1 MPMKFMHTLNRHGNR
16 AALLALAL
24 GAFLLGPLPAEAGA
38 QAPFRAKFHNTL
50 DVTVDFPIA
59 HVSST
64 GEGNALHLGRMT
76 AEAIEETVNLATG
89 EGAARHRFTA
99 ANGDEILV
107 DFHFL
112 AIPNGPGL
120 AVGGTW
126 TIAGGSGRFT
136 EATGAGTYEGAVEFT
151 GPASA
156 LGRFA
161 MAGTI
166 STPGSVK

>member
-1 MPMKFMHTLNRHGNR
+1 
-16 AALLALAL
+16 
-24 GAFLLGPLPAEAGA
+24 LPIPGS
-38 QAPFRAKFHNTL
+38 PFIKL
-50 DVTVDFPIA
+50 DSRFSRIFPKVIHRIA
-59 HVSST
+59 V
-64 GEGNALHLGRMT
+64 GF
-76 AEAIEETVNLATG
+76 AIERPLQPSPLTQPLGLPDYRQELD
-89 EGAARHRFTA
+89 RFTA